1 MNKEEFTEYSKTEWP
16 KIQEKL
22 EALAK
27 KNCWK
32 AELFKDNLVSSSWSI
47 CIRNNNRCVVW
58 GFVIM
63 GYIKLMFFDTAT
75 HDEGKFVVGCKS
87 DFRHIV
93 PRTKEWLMNDVI
105 ENWKMPEM
113 EETK

>member
-1 MNKEEFTEYSKTEWP
+1 MNKEKFTEYSKTEWP

-32 AELFKDNLVSSSWSI
+32 TELFKDNFVSSSWSI
-47 CIRNNNRCVVW
+47 RIRNNNRCVVG
-58 GFVIM
+58 GFIFL
-63 GYIKLMFFDTAT
+63 GYIKLMFVDTAT

-87 DFRHIV
+87 DFKHIV
-93 PRTKEWLMNDVI
+93 PYTKEWLTKDVI
-105 ENWKMPEM
+105 ENWKMPET